1 MIKHSISLGLLLTAG
16 ILGQPAVAADYG
28 CPAGAPAE
36 RVASDYNRRWLDAL
50 ETGDPEHLRELY
62 SDNAVI
68 MPPTD
73 ETIIGRDPIGEY
85 MATTP
90 SAPPLSNYSVDI
102 VACELAGDTVQ
113 FAGVWGADQ
122 TDYRGHAVAMTGNV
136 LRILARQA
144 DGSWTSSYEIWN

>member
-90 SAPPLSNYSVDI
+90 SAPPRAPPRAAAASTCPWQGRTR
-102 VACELAGDTVQ
+102 AA
-113 FAGVWGADQ
+113 A
-122 TDYRGHAVAMTGNV
+122 AVP
-136 LRILARQA
+136 
-144 DGSWTSSYEIWN
+144 